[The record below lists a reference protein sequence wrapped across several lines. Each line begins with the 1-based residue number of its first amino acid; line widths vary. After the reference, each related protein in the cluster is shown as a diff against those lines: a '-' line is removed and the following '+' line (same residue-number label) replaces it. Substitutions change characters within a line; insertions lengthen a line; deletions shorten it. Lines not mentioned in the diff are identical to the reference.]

1 MMQDT
6 KALQEDLQVLHGKL
20 RQVQSLDEE
29 GENVL
34 RAVRTEI
41 TRLLGDGEGAGYL
54 ESPIP
59 LSERLSVAV
68 EDLEEQHP
76 TLVTLMRDVS
86 DMLSNLGI

>member
-1 MMQDT
+1 MRDESELRNNLRELHT
-6 KALQEDLQVLHGKL
+6 KLQQLQSVDAEEQELLGAL
-20 RQVQSLDEE
+20 
-29 GENVL
+29 
-34 RAVRTEI
+34 RTEVR
-41 TRLLGDGEGAGYL
+41 RLLNEPKVDDDADRH
-54 ESPIP
+54 IP